1 MNNNRCLFIASFL
14 TLIAAGFG
22 FAVRG
27 AILGD
32 WGTQFDFTK
41 QELGTITG
49 MGFVGGGIAII
60 VFSMFTD
67 KVGYKAIL
75 IGAFVLHA
83 LSAVVTL
90 AATPI
95 HSAMGKNATYYC
107 LYWGMFMFSL
117 ANGLCETAI
126 NPLVATLYRR
136 KKTHYLNMLH
146 AGWPGGLILGGVI
159 AYLFCGSKPFITHIP
174 WEVAIGLF
182 LIPTLIYGVIVLK
195 EKFPISEKRAAAHLL
210 RDDAAGIRVSL
221 VAVALG
227 AARHGRLRRA
237 GDRQL
242 GAKHYEQRGRRER
255 VLAVRVY
262 VGPDVHSAVL
272 RGADR

>member
-1 MNNNRCLFIASFL
+1 MNNNRALFFASFL

-60 VFSMFTD
+60 VVQHVHRQGGLQSHSDRRVCAPRVFGRRD
-67 KVGYKAIL
+67 VGRHACSF
-75 IGAFVLHA
+75 GDGQERDVLLPLLGHVHVFARQRTLRDCHQPARGHA
-83 LSAVVTL
+83 LSTTKDALFEHAARRL
-90 AATPI
+90 AGRPDSRWCHRVSVLRIKTVHHPYSVGGGDWPI
-95 HSAMGKNATYYC
+95 PGSDPDLRRDRAEGEIPDLGSA
-107 LYWGMFMFSL
+107 
-117 ANGLCETAI
+117 
-126 NPLVATLYRR
+126 
-136 KKTHYLNMLH
+136 
-146 AGWPGGLILGGVI
+146 
-159 AYLFCGSKPFITHIP
+159 
-174 WEVAIGLF
+174 
-182 LIPTLIYGVIVLK
+182 
-195 EKFPISEKRAAAHLL
+195 RAAGVSFGTMLL
-210 RDDAAGIRVSL
+210 EFASPV

-242 GAKHYEQRGRRER
+242 GART
-255 VLAVRVY
+255 L
-262 VGPDVHSAVL
+262 
-272 RGADR
+272 